1 FQKFARGSTQ
11 SQQWLPI
18 MEDGRVFGL
27 WLDESYAGGGTGTGT
42 GSVAG
47 HRVPTP
53 DLIRLLMSDGD
64 ARSTDE
70 EVLSEIRERFARMAV
85 AIDLY
90 TSQAWSAAEAVAGA
104 YGSDQLWLGVADY
117 TDDRGQFGR
126 SRGAGYEGA
135 VRVAG
140 ERGVN
145 SSYLSLLDWQTYGS
159 ADALDLLGD
168 VIHWNNA
175 GAQVVIEEEFDLALC
190 PGMF

>member
-1 FQKFARGSTQ
+1 GEGAALACFEMSLAARTVRVTCSGGSALASRTCGGAADSGGQLPELFFQKFARGSTQ

-27 WLDESYAGGGTGTGT
+27 WLDESYAGGETGTGT
-42 GSVAG
+42 GGAAG

-53 DLIRLLMSDGD
+53 DLIRLLMADGD

-90 TSQAWSAAEAVAGA
+90 TSQAWSAAEAVEGA
-104 YGSDQLWLGVADY
+104 YGADQLWLGVADY

-135 VRVAG
+135 VRIAG
-140 ERGVN
+140 ERG
-145 SSYLSLLDWQTYGS
+145 
-159 ADALDLLGD
+159 
-168 VIHWNNA
+168 
-175 GAQVVIEEEFDLALC
+175 
-190 PGMF
+190 